1 MDWRGPWPGWN
12 AILRR
17 VSYDFAIWE
26 SDATTGEHGA
36 AATFEELF
44 TRYLAV
50 DLVAPAPRIQA
61 YSEALAAQFPDD
73 KSEDTPWAAGGP
85 SSNCS
90 GPILYVAVS
99 YSQAHE
105 VEVVAKRLAQE
116 HDLVFF
122 DPQKAPRAPVNG
134 GEVTITTSHGT
145 VALPDRWVSF
155 LSHEMRNF
163 DDYVVVDSGRDHIFA
178 QARNDNGA
186 LTLEYRDGSP
196 QQHYQV
202 QGVDLGDVAE
212 ALSQWAENR
221 RHFITKHTWDR
232 LTLWD

>member
-1 MDWRGPWPGWN
+1 M
-12 AILRR
+12 
-17 VSYDFAIWE
+17 SYDFAIWE
-26 SDATTGEHGA
+26 GDASTGQRST

-44 TRYLAV
+44 SRYLEA
-50 DLVAPAPRIQA
+50 DLVAPTARIRA
-61 YSEALAAQFPDD
+61 YSEALAARFPDD
-73 KSEDTPWAAGGP
+73 ASEDSPWAAGGP
-85 SSNCS
+85 SSSCS

-99 YSQAHE
+99 YSQADQ
-105 VEVVAKRLAQE
+105 VGVVAERLAQE

-134 GEVTITTSHGT
+134 GEVAVTTSRGR
-145 VALPDRWVSF
+145 VALPDRWAFF
-155 LSHEMRNF
+155 LSQELRNF
-163 DDYVVVDSGRDHIFA
+163 DGYVVVDSGRDHSFA
-178 QARNDNGA
+178 QARNDNGT

-202 QGVDLGDVAE
+202 QGVDLGDVVE

-221 RHFITKHTWDR
+221 RHFIAKHTWER

>member
-1 MDWRGPWPGWN
+1 MN
-12 AILRR
+12 
-17 VSYDFAIWE
+17 YDFAIWE
-26 SDATTGEHGA
+26 NDASTGEHGA

-44 TRYLAV
+44 ARYLEV
-50 DLVAPAPRIQA
+50 DLVAPTPRIQA

-73 KSEDTPWAAGGP
+73 KSEDSPWAAGGP
-85 SSNCS
+85 TSSCS

-99 YSQAHE
+99 YSRADE
-105 VEVVAKRLAQE
+105 VEVVAKPLAHE

-122 DPQKAPRAPVNG
+122 DPQKAPVND
-134 GEVTITTSHGT
+134 GELTITTAHGT

-155 LSHEMRNF
+155 LSHELRNV
-163 DDYVVVDSGRDHIFA
+163 DDYVIVDSGRDDVFS

-186 LTLEYRDGSP
+186 LILEYRDGSP
-196 QQHYQV
+196 QHHYQV

-212 ALSQWAENR
+212 ALSQWTENR
-221 RHFITKHTWDR
+221 RHFITKHTWER

>member
-1 MDWRGPWPGWN
+1 
-12 AILRR
+12 
-17 VSYDFAIWE
+17 VSYDFAVWE
-26 SDATTGEHGA
+26 GDASSGERSTA
-36 AATFEELF
+36 VSFEELF
-44 TRYLAV
+44 TRYLDAE
-50 DLVAPAPRIQA
+50 LVAPTARIQA
-61 YSEALAAQFPDD
+61 YAEALAARFPNGE
-73 KSEDTPWAAGGP
+73 SEDTPWAAGGL

-99 YSQAHE
+99 YSQADQ
-105 VEVVAKRLAQE
+105 VGVVAERLAQE

-134 GEVTITTSHGT
+134 GEVAVTTSRGR
-145 VALPDRWVSF
+145 VALPDRWAFF
-155 LSHEMRNF
+155 LSQELRNF
-163 DDYVVVDSGRDHIFA
+163 DGYVVVDSGRDHSFA
-178 QARNDNGA
+178 QARNDNGT

-202 QGVDLGDVAE
+202 QGVDLGDVVE

-221 RHFITKHTWDR
+221 RHFIAKHTWER